1 MNVDEKELRFQ
12 LEKYKTLYQI
22 SEKLHALMKTEHVLS
37 ELFTILRENYPN
49 LDYYLLLSQ
58 ETYSHSD
65 LPIMEFDD
73 DSENVTAVNAYVS
86 GNYQI
91 EQAPMSNHSILY
103 APLKG
108 KQGVH
113 GVLQV
118 IAPNSSEF
126 PEHEIEYL
134 LLLANST
141 GSAFENARSY
151 QQSQQLVA
159 NLTLLNETSQRLNS
173 NMRLSETMTYIT
185 EQIQSLFD
193 AQEIGYFLVSEDQ
206 VKVKVL
212 PGSTPYF
219 FSKQARVYSNYIKE
233 KLLHEKDSL
242 FFSDISLNPIKN
254 VKSFHSIMA
263 IPLIRNGLVRGF
275 VVVMHE
281 EPYFFS
287 FESFQLLQSLAQ
299 NSSLA
304 LINTMLREE
313 LKKMVITDHLTR
325 LHSRNYL
332 DEKIEQSMKKDIEG
346 CFILIDIDNFKKIND
361 THGHQVGDK
370 LLIQVGGI
378 IKSYIRK
385 NDIGAR
391 WGGEELA
398 IYLPR
403 IPLSAGAEIA
413 SRLVKAVA
421 HNSMPKITISCGV
434 SYWHKDQ
441 LDSYQALFKRADDA
455 LYMAKGTGKNK
466 VVTQGDNIMAG

>member
-1 MNVDEKELRFQ
+1 MNVEEKELRFQ

-22 SEKLHALMKTEHVLS
+22 SEKLHASMKTEHVLS
-37 ELFTILRENYPN
+37 DFFTILREIYPN
-49 LDYYLLLSQ
+49 FDYNLLLSQ
-58 ETYSHSD
+58 DTYGHSD
-65 LPIMEFDD
+65 LPIMELDD
-73 DSENVTAVNAYVS
+73 VSENMTAVKAYIS
-86 GNYQI
+86 GEYQI
-91 EQAPMSNHSILY
+91 EQSPASKHSILY

-108 KQGVH
+108 KQEIH
-113 GVLQV
+113 WILQV
-118 IAPNSSEF
+118 IAVNSPEF
-126 PEHEIEYL
+126 PLDEIEYL

-141 GSAFENARSY
+141 GSAYENARSY
-151 QQSQQLVA
+151 QQSQQHVA
-159 NLTLLNETSQRLNS
+159 NLTLLNETSRRLNS
-173 NMRLSETMTYIT
+173 NMRLSETMSFIT
-185 EQIQSLFD
+185 EQIQSIFE

-219 FSKQARVYSNYIKE
+219 FSKQSRVYTNYINE
-233 KLLHEKDSL
+233 KLHHEKDSL

-254 VKSFHSIMA
+254 VRNFHSIMA
-263 IPLIRNGLVRGF
+263 IPVTRNGIVRGF
-275 VVVMHE
+275 VIVMHE

-287 FESFQLLQSLAQ
+287 FASFQLLQSLAQ

-313 LKKMVITDHLTR
+313 LKKMVITDHLTK

-332 DEKIEQSMKKDIEG
+332 DDRIEQSMKRDIEG

-361 THGHQVGDK
+361 THGHQVGDE
-370 LLIQVGGI
+370 LLVQVGRI

-385 NDIGAR
+385 SDIGAR

-403 IPLSAGAEIA
+403 IALSAGAEIA
-413 SRLVKAVA
+413 RRLVKAIA
-421 HNSMPKITISCGV
+421 QDSKPKITISCGV